1 MAFREKTAWVTLL
14 SYLGVYGYYFWT
26 VFRAGPDHPFGARLI
41 GVIALLVLIIVVC
54 NIALAIW
61 KPEEARLAE
70 DERERL
76 IGLKATAVAFHV
88 ASAGAITAAGAVAV
102 GLPSF
107 YVANGLLAMVV
118 LAEIVRQGL
127 VVVRYRLGGA

>member
-14 SYLGVYGYYFWT
+14 TYLGVYGYYFWT
-26 VFRAGPDHPFGARLI
+26 VFRAGPDHPYGARLI
-41 GVIALLVLIIVVC
+41 GAIALLVVIIVVC

-61 KPEEARLAE
+61 KPDEARLGA

-76 IGLKATAVAFHV
+76 IGLRATAIAFHV

-102 GLPSF
+102 GLPAF
-107 YVANGLLAMVV
+107 YVVNGLLAVV
-118 LAEIVRQGL
+118 ALAEILRHAI
-127 VVVRYRLGGA
+127 VVARYRLDA

>member
-1 MAFREKTAWVTLL
+1 MAFREKTAWISLL
-14 SYLGVYGYYFWT
+14 TYLGVYGYYFVT
-26 VFRAGPDHPFGARLI
+26 VFRAGPDHPNG
-41 GVIALLVLIIVVC
+41 ALLIELILLLVVIIVAC

-61 KPEEARLAE
+61 KPDEARQAE

-76 IGLKATAVAFHV
+76 IGWKASALAFHV
-88 ASAGAITAAGAVAV
+88 AQAGAITGAGAVAL

-118 LAEIVRQGL
+118 LAELVRQAL
-127 VVVRYRLGGA
+127 VVTRHRLGT

>member
-14 SYLGVYGYYFWT
+14 TYLGAYGYYFWT

-54 NIALAIW
+54 NIGLALW
-61 KPEEARLAE
+61 KPDEARLAA

-76 IGLKATAVAFHV
+76 IGLKASAAAFHV

-102 GLPSF
+102 GIPAF
-107 YVANGLLAMVV
+107 WVVNGLLAVV
-118 LAEIVRQGL
+118 ALAEILRQGL
-127 VVVRYRLGGA
+127 IVARYRLDA